1 MKKQCGIFIYTCIN
15 IKKHK
20 EHKEHK
26 KIYVFYENI
35 VGELTNDERKEIYG
49 DW

>member
-1 MKKQCGIFIYTCIN
+1 MKKRCGIFIYTCIN
-15 IKKHK
+15 IRNI
-20 EHKEHK
+20 K

-35 VGELTNDERKEIYG
+35 VGKLTNDERKEIYG